1 MKGLLLKD
9 IYTLKATLRIYA
21 VMIIIY
27 RIIGAETGNTSLL
40 YTFFVLACAIIP
52 MTAIAYDDR
61 CTWNSYT
68 ASLPVSRTKVALSK
82 YVLGLLSLAFCIV
95 CDVSAFFVSDK
106 INPAEFTAA
115 LISASCTAVI
125 YMSFTIPVVYK
136 LGAEKSRIAILV
148 VMLLPAAVIF
158 GGMYIAVKA
167 GWHITVPEQ
176 VIENILR
183 NGLLIFSAVSILIL
197 IASMAVSVSIY
208 KKRDF

>member
-9 IYTLKATLRIYA
+9 FYTLKSTIKIYA
-21 VMIIIY
+21 GMIILY

-68 ASLPVSRTKVALSK
+68 AVLPVSKTQVALSK
-82 YVLGLLSLAFCIV
+82 YLLGMLCLAFCVV
-95 CDVSAFFVSDK
+95 CDTFAFFVSNK
-106 INPAEFTAA
+106 INPVEFTAA

-125 YMSFTIPVVYK
+125 YMSITIPVVYK
-136 LGAEKSRIAILV
+136 MGAEKSRLAILV

-158 GGMYIAVKA
+158 GGMYIALKL
-167 GWHITVPEQ
+167 GWHINATEQ
-176 VIENILR
+176 LMETILR
-183 NGLLIFSAVSILIL
+183 NGLLILSVASLLVLA
-197 IASMAVSVSIY
+197 ASMAVSVSIY
-208 KKRDF
+208 KKKDF

>member
-27 RIIGAETGNTSLL
+27 RIIGAETGNTSFL

-95 CDVSAFFVSDK
+95 CDVSAFFV
-106 INPAEFTAA
+106 
-115 LISASCTAVI
+115 
-125 YMSFTIPVVYK
+125 
-136 LGAEKSRIAILV
+136 
-148 VMLLPAAVIF
+148 
-158 GGMYIAVKA
+158 
-167 GWHITVPEQ
+167 
-176 VIENILR
+176 
-183 NGLLIFSAVSILIL
+183 
-197 IASMAVSVSIY
+197 
-208 KKRDF
+208 